1 MAEPFGL
8 HGKITATQG
17 NGDALAALLLE
28 AAAGLESVPDC
39 QLYLVSRDP
48 AEPEAI
54 WVTEVWTDRE
64 AHAASLQLK
73 AVRDSQYMTTWQ
85 EISALHLPQDS
96 NIQVKKLA
104 GQISGCDDRP
114 GIGPRPGQCRIRP
127 DPGH

>member
-64 AHAASLQLK
+64 AHAASLQLD
-73 AVRDSQYMTTWQ
+73 AVREQIARAMPMIAKPPEGT
-85 EISALHLPQDS
+85 ELRP
-96 NIQVKKLA
+96 A
-104 GQISGCDDRP
+104 GGKGVNLEGS
-114 GIGPRPGQCRIRP
+114 
-127 DPGH
+127 

>member
-28 AAAGLESVPDC
+28 AAAGLEAFRTASSV
-39 QLYLVSRDP
+39 VSRDP

-64 AHAASLQLK
+64 AHAASLQLD
-73 AVRDSQYMTTWQ
+73 AVREQIARAMPMIAKPPGGT
-85 EISALHLPQDS
+85 ELRP
-96 NIQVKKLA
+96 A
-104 GQISGCDDRP
+104 GGKGVNLEGS
-114 GIGPRPGQCRIRP
+114 
-127 DPGH
+127 